1 MSGHAQDK
9 RAAPASPE
17 PTRSPKIRR
26 VEQGNTPR
34 RGVGFSEYEITGL
47 LTLLRARWMDGWD
60 AVTEA
65 HNQQFP
71 GRVRSTTSLKTK
83 FTSLYRA
90 KTHAGMDDHVAR
102 AIATAKDVRAEMLGR
117 RRAVRSGGALPADR
131 VGSSAASVQEVQA
144 QATDGEEVVS
154 EPRVEPFRQQN
165 ANYLQIT
172 PAPAPAP
179 VSSSDE
185 AVGVEA
191 SRGQEGQERPSNDD
205 NGVSEETSS
214 RFDAALER
222 VSALI
227 QRAGLGL
234 DAAGSSSRAV
244 DDNLLRTVLLVLLE
258 SQHQRDVDRE
268 EERER
273 QRRQEERR
281 REEEREERRRRDEE
295 RAEERRRHDQFMQ
308 LMMILVANM
317 TADQRQQD
325 TTEN

>member
-1 MSGHAQDK
+1 MSGRAQDK

-17 PTRSPKIRR
+17 PTRSPKTRR
-26 VEQGNTPR
+26 VEQSNIAR

-102 AIATAKDVRAEMLGR
+102 AIAMAKDVRAEMLGR
-117 RRAVRSGGALPADR
+117 RRAVRGGSAVPADR
-131 VGSSAASVQEVQA
+131 VGRSASSVQEGQA

-154 EPRVEPFRQQN
+154 EPCVEPPRQQN
-165 ANYLQIT
+165 GNNLRIT
-172 PAPAPAP
+172 PAP

-185 AVGVEA
+185 VVGVEA
-191 SRGQEGQERPSNDD
+191 PRAQEGQERPSND
-205 NGVSEETSS
+205 GGGSEETSP

-222 VSALI
+222 VRALI
-227 QRAGLGL
+227 RRAELGL

-244 DDNLLRTVLLVLLE
+244 DDDLLRMVLLVLLE
-258 SQHQRDVDRE
+258 SQHQRDADRE

-317 TADQRQQD
+317 TADQRQQG